1 MNTQQAMVNSLRS
14 LLALED
20 CPNCQDGKKAKGKDA
35 QQNREQVRKLIRQA
49 GKALRDYEQELL
61 TLDQQEYMDSLQADS
76 RAFLAAANEDPE
88 RRAEYLDTAAL
99 LAKVHGILSAPR
111 GATA

>member
-1 MNTQQAMVNSLRS
+1 MNKHQAMVTSLRS

-20 CPNCQDGKKAKGKDA
+20 CPSCRGAKMA
-35 QQNREQVRKLIRQA
+35 RHSPTRQNREQVRELIREARQA
-49 GKALRDYEQELL
+49 LWDYELELW
-61 TLDQQEYMDSLQADS
+61 TLEQREYMDSLQADS
-76 RAFLAAANEDPE
+76 RAFLAAANEDPA

-99 LAKVHGILSAPR
+99 FAKVHGILSAPR